1 MAKQRMAEDRYN
13 VVFSGELL
21 SGADGARVREKL
33 GACFRLDSTQL
44 DNLFSGQT
52 VVVKHDVD
60 LLTATRFQQAFLAA
74 GARAE
79 IEAAIKAAPHAGAPD
94 PTPGADTGPNA
105 EPTPGRAPQQPA
117 DRALSLAPLG
127 TPLEEIDDRG
137 PPRRPDTSA
146 LSLLP
151 ADGWDLSDC
160 APLPAAIP
168 ELDLAGLALVPL
180 DARRPD
186 DGQ

>member
-1 MAKQRMAEDRYN
+1 MAKEPMAQDRYN

-21 SGADGARVREKL
+21 SGADFARVRAKL
-33 GACFRLDSTQL
+33 GASFRLGSAQL

-79 IEAAIKAAPHAGAPD
+79 IESAQAAAPAETSHTTPIGAQ
-94 PTPGADTGPNA
+94 TADGP
-105 EPTPGRAPQQPA
+105 
-117 DRALSLAPLG
+117 LSLAPPG

-137 PPRRPDTSA
+137 PPRHPDTSA

-168 ELDLAGLALVPL
+168 EFDLAGLALVPL